1 MDSNAVNGIP
11 KRIESLSF
19 NKKIIALFL
28 NVSFHQ
34 HHRCYIKHEV
44 TFRHNVS
51 KIICSHVH
59 FVKIDFFQSFIWQ
72 RQQPTLVW
80 KNNLL
85 TSSNFYFYVQAIFLI
100 LSQPKLLIF
109 LFRECLL
116 YLKSMQLYTVNQ
128 LYNIINYIQ

>member
-19 NKKIIALFL
+19 NKKMIVLFL

-34 HHRCYIKHEV
+34 HHRSYIKHEV

-51 KIICSHVH
+51 KIICSQVH
-59 FVKIDFFQSFIWQ
+59 FVKIDLFQSFIWQ
-72 RQQPTLVW
+72 QQQPTLVW

-100 LSQPKLLIF
+100 LSQPKLLVF
-109 LFRECLL
+109 LFRECSL
-116 YLKSMQLYTVNQ
+116 YLKYMQLYTVNQ
-128 LYNIINYIQ
+128 LYNTINYIQ